1 MGLQKIGALWKKKTQ
16 KDNTSYLSGVIEVV
30 AGVKMYVKV
39 LPYTVKEGTEKAPN
53 SPDYNILIQIED
65 KPEKEESKESDD
77 I

>member
-1 MGLQKIGALWKKKTQ
+1 MGLQKIGALWKKKAQ
-16 KDNTSYLSGVIEVV
+16 KTGMSYLSGVVEVI

-39 LPYTVKEGTEKAPN
+39 LPYTVKDGTEKSPN

-65 KPEKEESKESDD
+65 KPEKDISKESDD